1 MTDIPI
7 IGLAA
12 YSGTGKTTLLEH
24 VIPLLAEKG
33 LRTAVIKHDVHGLN
47 LDDEGTDSRRF
58 AEAGAV
64 CTVANSRENTSVFI
78 SRPLSLHEAAACIRD
93 ADIILVEGYK
103 NADIPQIGLAR
114 AANGKGFTADI
125 SRFIALVT
133 DIPQE
138 NAGIPVFAF
147 DEYEKIAEFIAARAK
162 D

>member
-7 IGLAA
+7 IGLAG
-12 YSGTGKTTLLEH
+12 YSGSGKTTLLEK

-33 LRTAVIKHDVHGLN
+33 LRAAVIKHDVHGLD
-47 LDDEGTDSRRF
+47 LDGEGTDSRRF
-58 AEAGAV
+58 AEAGAI
-64 CTVANSRENTSVFI
+64 CTVASSTESTSIFI
-78 SRPLSLHEAAACIRD
+78 SRPLSLSEAAACVRD

-138 NAGIPVFAF
+138 KTAVPVFGF
-147 DEYEKIAEFIAARAK
+147 DEYEKIAEFIAERAK
-162 D
+162 A

>member
-7 IGLAA
+7 IGLAG
-12 YSGTGKTTLLEH
+12 YSGSGKTTLLEK

-33 LRTAVIKHDVHGLN
+33 LRAAVIKHDVHGLD
-47 LDDEGTDSRRF
+47 LDGEGTDSRRF

-64 CTVANSRENTSVFI
+64 CTVASSTESTSIFI
-78 SRPLSLHEAAACIRD
+78 SRPLSLSEAAACVRD

-138 NAGIPVFAF
+138 NADMPVFAF
-147 DEYEKIAEFIAARAK
+147 DEYEKIAGFIADRIR
-162 D
+162 